1 MIEERTECVSVKD
14 ARPSRPREHRSD
26 TSQRPDDQRGP
37 HFSGVTSITVARSR
51 VHSSSVIG
59 RSLMMYLPSELGR
72 HTHHGGVT
80 NGEPAVAVNATALDT
95 TATSLRQERSARD
108 FERGAATVAAFICLV
123 MIRIMPSVFLQMSR
137 YESKLPGL
145 ALRRNV
151 DHFAGV
157 TRAA

>member
-37 HFSGVTSITVARSR
+37 HFSGDVDHRRALARPLLLGYRPVTDDVLAERAWAA
-51 VHSSSVIG
+51 HSS
-59 RSLMMYLPSELGR
+59 R
-72 HTHHGGVT
+72 GVT
-80 NGEPAVAVNATALDT
+80 NGKPAVAVVATAPDT